1 MSDRL
6 PTWRI
11 ASPCSEPWEGMTG
24 DDRVRRCARCDQ
36 NVFNLS
42 ALSRLQAEALLESF
56 SAQLCTTYFQRA
68 DGTVLTADC
77 PEARWLKLRRRVSS
91 ATAVAAA
98 SLLTLWTSVAPTARG
113 GRIERTLT
121 ALADPA
127 PPPYQLTGGA
137 PAPRLPLPPP
147 PERTKRRPKPQ
158 PKPQPKE

>member
-11 ASPCSEPWEGMTG
+11 ASPCSEAWDSMSG
-24 DDRVRRCARCDQ
+24 DDRVRRCVRCDQ
-36 NVFNLS
+36 NVFSLS
-42 ALSRLQAEALLESF
+42 ALSRQDAEALLERTSG
-56 SAQLCTTYFQRA
+56 QLCTTYFQRA

-77 PEARWLKLRRRVSS
+77 PETRWLKLRRRVSG

-98 SLLTLWTSVAPTARG
+98 SLLTLWSTVAPTGRG
-113 GRIERTLT
+113 GRIERTLA

-137 PAPRLPLPPP
+137 PPPRLPRPPP
-147 PERTKRRPKPQ
+147 PDRTKHRPKPQ

>member
-1 MSDRL
+1 MIARL

-11 ASPCSEPWEGMTG
+11 ASPCSEAWDGMTG

-42 ALSRLQAEALLESF
+42 ALSRLEADALLETF
-56 SAQLCTTYFQRA
+56 SGQLCTTYFQRA

-77 PEARWLKLRRRVSS
+77 PETRWLKLRHRVSS
-91 ATAVAAA
+91 ATAVVAA
-98 SLLTLWTSVAPTARG
+98 SLLTLWTSVAPTSRG
-113 GRIERTLT
+113 GRIERTLA

-127 PPPYQLTGGA
+127 PTPYQLTGGA
-137 PAPRLPLPPP
+137 PAPRPPP
-147 PERTKRRPKPQ
+147 PPADRTNRRQKPK